1 MSKAKKGIGITKK
14 LRKTLLLH
22 SFVTMYKAFV
32 RSHLDNG
39 DMMYDQPNNQ
49 SLTKK
54 INLYNTRSLE
64 DLTTF

>member
-22 SFVTMYKAFV
+22 FFVTMYKAFV
-32 RSHLDNG
+32 RPHLDNG

-49 SLTKK
+49 SFNQK
-54 INLYNTRSLE
+54 N
-64 DLTTF
+64 